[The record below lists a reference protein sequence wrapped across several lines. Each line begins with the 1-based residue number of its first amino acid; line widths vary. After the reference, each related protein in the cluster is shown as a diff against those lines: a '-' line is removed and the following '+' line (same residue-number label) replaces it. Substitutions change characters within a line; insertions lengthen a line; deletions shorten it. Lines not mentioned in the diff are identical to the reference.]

1 MSEWWTRN
9 LTRRSTSFD
18 PHPLKKNKLFLLYL
32 LTNPNDLGIFGDV
45 RGEGLAQ
52 TILKEVQKWQSS
64 SFSSTPR
71 METASSLTP
80 RADSLLK
87 SISRLKRLLVHGQQR
102 MEDRFFPLNTSKRRL
117 KMNFTAEE
125 KNIIKELI
133 AGKASSLQNIL
144 DALDGSM
151 DFASVNKKNKIR
163 NRRDIC
169 QSILS
174 KMEA

>member
-1 MSEWWTRN
+1 
-9 LTRRSTSFD
+9 
-18 PHPLKKNKLFLLYL
+18 
-32 LTNPNDLGIFGDV
+32 
-45 RGEGLAQ
+45 
-52 TILKEVQKWQSS
+52 
-64 SFSSTPR
+64 
-71 METASSLTP
+71 
-80 RADSLLK
+80 
-87 SISRLKRLLVHGQQR
+87 
-102 MEDRFFPLNTSKRRL
+102 
-117 KMNFTAEE
+117 MNFTAEE
-125 KNIIKELI
+125 KNLIKELI

>member
-1 MSEWWTRN
+1 M
-9 LTRRSTSFD
+9 
-18 PHPLKKNKLFLLYL
+18 
-32 LTNPNDLGIFGDV
+32 
-45 RGEGLAQ
+45 
-52 TILKEVQKWQSS
+52 
-64 SFSSTPR
+64 
-71 METASSLTP
+71 
-80 RADSLLK
+80 
-87 SISRLKRLLVHGQQR
+87 
-102 MEDRFFPLNTSKRRL
+102 NTSKRRL